1 MISKQKFRKN
11 NTKKNRKKTK
21 GGKVEQHVKN
31 EVKDALNVD
40 NLGDLTLDDFKKRM
54 DSQGYIQSTWHGLT
68 NDFDSYKKATSDED
82 KDKMLD
88 KLASHFKS
96 AEDSYF
102 QDIEEDDSTTG
113 KILARGYN
121 QTKLLYNRATKNQCT
136 AAAKE
141 AWIQAQLKYG
151 NVNLNKQQLG
161 ELYYEYH
168 PNCCND
174 DFDNK
179 NQKFC
184 SDEEKKLGRKF
195 RTIKSVATSIPRG
208 LYNATVADGIYTFD
222 KNREMNSGGKSRRK
236 SRQKGSKKTRNKK
249 Y

>member
-21 GGKVEQHVKN
+21 GGEVEN
-31 EVKDALNVD
+31 EVIIDVKDALNVD

-54 DSQGYIQSTWHGLT
+54 DSKGYIQSTWHGLT
-68 NDFDSYKKATSDED
+68 NDFDSYKKAPDND
-82 KDKMLD
+82 KDKMLN

-96 AEDSYF
+96 ADDSYF

-136 AAAKE
+136 AGAKE

-161 ELYYEYH
+161 KLYYDYH

-174 DFDNK
+174 DFDND
-179 NQKFC
+179 NHC
-184 SDEEKKLGRKF
+184 SEEEKKLGRKF
-195 RTIKSVATSIPRG
+195 RTIKSVATSIPRAV
-208 LYNATVADGIYTFD
+208 YNKTLADGTYTFD
-222 KNREMNSGGKSRRK
+222 KALELNSGGKSRRK